1 METQLGEGFTM
12 KTFLELPNP
21 DVCKTEKLAVT
32 VDFWSCLVEEAD
44 CCLYLLKMGTTKIC
58 SIGSR
63 SGTRL
68 KRKIEDKK
76 VYVRYPDAS
85 QGVVPRVKLD
95 ELIES
100 GRIIAFERSSGW
112 VDINK
117 DPIRRKCS
125 QWQFKGLQRRAR
137 W

>member
-1 METQLGEGFTM
+1 M
-12 KTFLELPNP
+12 KSSQELPHP
-21 DVCKTEKLAVT
+21 EVCKTEKFAVSA
-32 VDFWSCLVEEAD
+32 DFWSCLVEEAD
-44 CCLYLLKMGTTKIC
+44 SCLYLLKVGNSKIC

-68 KRKIEDKK
+68 KRKIEGKK
-76 VYVRYPDAS
+76 VFVRYPDTTL
-85 QGVVPRVKLD
+85 GVVPRVKLD

-100 GRIIAFERSSGW
+100 GIIVAFERSSGW
-112 VDINK
+112 VDITK
-117 DPIRRKCS
+117 DPIRSKCS